1 MVLLE
6 LVRQLRIASSFPL
19 PSSLFPLPSFSYS
32 FPSDL
37 LLQNFTSMPRE
48 PETER
53 TMPQSCFLCKE
64 QSLETSGDLHQ
75 CLLCNRAYCDAHQ
88 GRFQGTCETNHQTY
102 AHDHP
107 DQPNVFP
114 SLGERERTLMI
125 LQSPSGSSSEAPDRM
140 TLATSPIGTEPLSI
154 PLSQAGLTIGQ
165 VTSKPP
171 AVGEPELAPPRVN
184 TTVVEEKDVIG
195 ADTPV

>member
-1 MVLLE
+1 MSWDWGWD
-6 LVRQLRIASSFPL
+6 SSQHRAISYNGLGIGQTITHCFLL
-19 PSSLFPLPSFSYS
+19 PSSLFPLPSSSYS
-32 FPSDL
+32 FLSDL
-37 LLQNFTSMPRE
+37 LLQNSTSMPRE

-75 CLLCNRAYCDAHQ
+75 CLLCNRAYCDAHK

-114 SLGERERTLMI
+114 SLGERERTLMT
-125 LQSPSGSSSEAPDRM
+125 LQSPSSGSPGHQIA
-140 TLATSPIGTEPLSI
+140 
-154 PLSQAGLTIGQ
+154 
-165 VTSKPP
+165 
-171 AVGEPELAPPRVN
+171 
-184 TTVVEEKDVIG
+184 
-195 ADTPV
+195 